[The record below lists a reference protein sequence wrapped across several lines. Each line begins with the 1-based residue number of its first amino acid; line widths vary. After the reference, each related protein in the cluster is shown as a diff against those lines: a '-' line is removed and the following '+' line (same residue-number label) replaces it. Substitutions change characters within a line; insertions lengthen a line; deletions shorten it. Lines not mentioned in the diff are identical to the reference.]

1 MVKNKIRCLL
11 EVHSTPMTQSVC
23 LPTHL
28 LDFSLHN
35 YEDYWNYYLFITAER
50 QKAESA

>member
-1 MVKNKIRCLL
+1 MVKNKICCLL

-35 YEDYWNYYLFITAER
+35 SMKQIIHMFVVNARLV
-50 QKAESA
+50 